1 VRSGLPVKG
10 DWSDR
15 MMLTTLRK
23 ELPLAVAARLSSR
36 SRLLAALALMGDVLL
51 VAGTGFMAFHLA

>member
-1 VRSGLPVKG
+1 
-10 DWSDR
+10 